1 VDISAVVVSYNSARF
16 LGQNLNSL
24 FQQTVHFRRVIVVDN
39 ASRDGS
45 RAVLDAFPSV
55 ETILLAD
62 NIGYAAAANR
72 GIGRTDSELVLVA
85 NADIYLDADFNR
97 RALEFFADH
106 PQAGMLSP
114 LLLRFDRETV
124 DSAGQACSLA
134 LYPRERGYNRRLARI
149 PLTEGEV
156 FSVCGAA
163 SVFSRRALE
172 RLKVGDEYYDEDF
185 FMFWEDFDIGWRAN
199 LLGVKVFF
207 TPRAIAYHFRSG
219 TLPRT
224 IWARF
229 SLAAARPVPLRF
241 HLVKNRYLTLIKNF
255 RWRKSWTALPFVVLK
270 DLLWIGALTIRSPK
284 IIIAVARSRELF
296 KKAWKKRKM
305 ISAHE

>member
-1 VDISAVVVSYNSARF
+1 MDISAVVVSYNSEKF
-16 LGQNLNSL
+16 LGQNLDSL
-24 FQQTVHFRRVIVVDN
+24 FQQTVPFRRVVVVDN

-45 RAVLDAFPSV
+45 RAVLRSYAGLQA
-55 ETILLAD
+55 LLLSD

-72 GIGRTDSELVLVA
+72 GIRRTDSELVLVA
-85 NADIYLDADFNR
+85 NADIFLDAEFNR
-97 RALEFFADH
+97 RALEFFTDH
-106 PQAGMLSP
+106 PQAGLLSP

-134 LYPRERGYNRRLARI
+134 LYPRERGYNRPLART
-149 PLTEGEV
+149 PLAAGEV

-172 RLKVGDEYYDEDF
+172 ELRIGDEYYDEDF

-207 TPRAIAYHFRSG
+207 APRAIAYHFRSA
-219 TLPRT
+219 TLPKT
-224 IWARF
+224 AWSRF
-229 SLAAARPVPLRF
+229 SLAAARPAHLRF

-255 RWRKSWTALPFVVLK
+255 RWRKSWPALPFILLK
-270 DLLWIGALTIRSPK
+270 DLLWVGALTIRSPK
-284 IIIAVARSRELF
+284 IIIALARSRGLF
-296 KKAWKKRKM
+296 VKAWKKRKM
-305 ISAHE
+305 ISDHE